1 MAEQITVRDLRQK
14 LIISLWND
22 VCFSGGRR
30 SPGTERLVAMLR
42 SRKAKRRKV
51 GAKAGRHPQG

>member
-1 MAEQITVRDLRQK
+1 MAKKITVRDLRQQ

-22 VCFSGGRR
+22 VRFSGGRR

-42 SRKAKRRKV
+42 SRKAKRRKAD
-51 GAKAGRHPQG
+51 AKAGRHP